1 MNIVFKSFC
10 VIFLLLNINSCAVIG
25 IATTATTGAM
35 IADERSVGNIID
47 DKVIATKIRHQYVKN
62 NVDNSLRGISLEVY
76 EGRVLL
82 VGYTTDIEYKDEAEK
97 LAWLVRGVKEVIND
111 VVISKENEASL
122 PQDMWISTKLRTKF
136 LVNKEIH
143 SVNYKMMVYDKV
155 IYLLGVAETQ
165 KELETALS
173 IAGEIKGVVKVK
185 NYILVKSDIRRANQ

>member
-1 MNIVFKSFC
+1 MNTVLKSFF
-10 VIFLLLNINSCAVIG
+10 VMLILLNINNCAVIG

-47 DKVIATKIRHQYVKN
+47 DKVIATKIRHEYVKN
-62 NVDNSLRGISLEVY
+62 NVDNSLRGISLEIY
-76 EGRVLL
+76 EGRLL
-82 VGYTTDIEYKDEAEK
+82 LIGYTTDIEYKDEAEK

-122 PQDMWISTKLRTKF
+122 PKDMWISTKLRTKF
-136 LVNKEIH
+136 LVNKDIR

-165 KELETALS
+165 KELETALT
-173 IAGEIKGVVKVK
+173 IAGEIKGVDKVK
-185 NYILVKSDIRRANQ
+185 NYILVKSDIRRRN

>member
-1 MNIVFKSFC
+1 MNTVLKSFF
-10 VIFLLLNINSCAVIG
+10 VMLILLNINNCAVIG

-47 DKVIATKIRHQYVKN
+47 DKVIATKIRHEYVKN
-62 NVDNSLRGISLEVY
+62 NVDNSLRGISLEIY

-82 VGYTTDIEYKDEAEK
+82 IGYTTDIEYKDEAEK
-97 LAWLVRGVKEVIND
+97 LAWLVRGVNEVIND

-122 PQDMWISTKLRTKF
+122 PKDMWISTKLRTKF
-136 LVNKEIH
+136 LVNKDIR

-165 KELETALS
+165 KELETALA

-185 NYILVKSDIRRANQ
+185 NYILVKSDTRRGN

>member
-1 MNIVFKSFC
+1 MNTVLKSFF
-10 VIFLLLNINSCAVIG
+10 VMLILLNINNCAVIG

-47 DKVIATKIRHQYVKN
+47 DKVIATKIRHEYVKN
-62 NVDNSLRGISLEVY
+62 NVDNSLRGISLEIY
-76 EGRVLL
+76 EGRLL
-82 VGYTTDIEYKDEAEK
+82 LIGYTTDIEYKDEAEK

-122 PQDMWISTKLRTKF
+122 PKDMWISTKLRTKF
-136 LVNKEIH
+136 LVNKDIR

-165 KELETALS
+165 KELETALA

-185 NYILVKSDIRRANQ
+185 NYILVKSDTRRGN

>member
-1 MNIVFKSFC
+1 
-10 VIFLLLNINSCAVIG
+10 VIG

-62 NVDNSLRGISLEVY
+62 NVDNSLKGISLEIY

-82 VGYTTDIEYKDEAEK
+82 IGYTTDIEYKEEAEK
-97 LAWLVRGVKEVIND
+97 LAWMVRGVKEVIND

-122 PQDMWISTKLRTKF
+122 PKDMWISTKLRTKF
-136 LVNKEIH
+136 LVNKDIH
-143 SVNYKMMVYDKV
+143 SVNYKMMVYNKV

-165 KELETALS
+165 KELETALT
-173 IAGEIKGVVKVK
+173 IAGEIKGVDKVK
-185 NYILVKSDIRRANQ
+185 NYILVKSDIRRRN

>member
-1 MNIVFKSFC
+1 MNTVLKSFFMML
-10 VIFLLLNINSCAVIG
+10 ILLNINNCVVIG

-47 DKVIATKIRHQYVKN
+47 DKVIATKIRHEYVKN
-62 NVDNSLRGISLEVY
+62 NVDNSLRGISLEIY
-76 EGRVLL
+76 EGRVILI
-82 VGYTTDIEYKDEAEK
+82 GYTTDIEYKYEAEK

-122 PQDMWISTKLRTKF
+122 PKDMWISTKLRTKF
-136 LVNKEIH
+136 LVNKDIR

-155 IYLLGVAETQ
+155 IYLLGLAETQ
-165 KELETALS
+165 KELETALA

-185 NYILVKSDIRRANQ
+185 NYILVKSDTRRGN

>member
-1 MNIVFKSFC
+1 MNTVLKSFF
-10 VIFLLLNINSCAVIG
+10 VMLILLNINNCAVIG

-47 DKVIATKIRHQYVKN
+47 DKVIATKIRHEYVKN
-62 NVDNSLRGISLEVY
+62 NVDNSLRGISLEIY
-76 EGRVLL
+76 EGRLL
-82 VGYTTDIEYKDEAEK
+82 LIGYTTDIEYKDEAEK

-122 PQDMWISTKLRTKF
+122 PKDMWISTKLRTKF
-136 LVNKEIH
+136 LVNKDIR

-155 IYLLGVAETQ
+155 IYLLGVAETH
-165 KELETALS
+165 KELETALA

-185 NYILVKSDIRRANQ
+185 NYILVKSDIRRGN